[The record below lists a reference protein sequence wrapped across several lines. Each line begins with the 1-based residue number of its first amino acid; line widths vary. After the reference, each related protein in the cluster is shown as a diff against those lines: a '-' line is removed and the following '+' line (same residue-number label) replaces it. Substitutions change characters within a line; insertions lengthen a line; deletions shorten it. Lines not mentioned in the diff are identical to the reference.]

1 MTFVQQNPNS
11 EDIAK
16 VSLNLGNPHIT
27 VPFKNLQRETEEQ
40 RDRDREDIT

>member
-27 VPFKNLQRETEEQ
+27 VPFKNLQRETE
-40 RDRDREDIT
+40 RKRETETERT